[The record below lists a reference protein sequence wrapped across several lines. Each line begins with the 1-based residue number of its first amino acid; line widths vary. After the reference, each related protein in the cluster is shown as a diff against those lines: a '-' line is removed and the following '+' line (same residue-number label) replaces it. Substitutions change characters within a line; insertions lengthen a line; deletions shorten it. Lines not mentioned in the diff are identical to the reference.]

1 MQPASA
7 APEAI
12 TAEDAIL
19 RLTMAIGRRF
29 RMRHNDDTVD
39 PSQAAILY
47 ALKYHGA
54 LRLGDLAEVM
64 KLDASTVSR
73 HVQQLGDK
81 GLIDRGPDPED
92 GRARI
97 IAISA
102 SGRAALKRTFDQR
115 RAFITEAIADWS
127 EADRHRL
134 RDAIVRLT
142 NDLGEIS

>member
-1 MQPASA
+1 MQPASVA
-7 APEAI
+7 AEAT
-12 TAEDAIL
+12 TAEDAVL

-29 RMRHNDDTVD
+29 RTRHDDDPVD

-47 ALKYHGA
+47 ALKCHGA
-54 LRLGDLAEVM
+54 MRLGDLADTM
-64 KLDASTVSR
+64 RLDASTVSR

-81 GLIDRGPDPED
+81 GLIDRDPDPED

-102 SGRAALKRTFDQR
+102 SGMTALKHTFDQR
-115 RAFITEAIADWS
+115 RAFILEAMADWS
-127 EADRHRL
+127 DADRERL

-142 NDLGEIS
+142 KDLGEI